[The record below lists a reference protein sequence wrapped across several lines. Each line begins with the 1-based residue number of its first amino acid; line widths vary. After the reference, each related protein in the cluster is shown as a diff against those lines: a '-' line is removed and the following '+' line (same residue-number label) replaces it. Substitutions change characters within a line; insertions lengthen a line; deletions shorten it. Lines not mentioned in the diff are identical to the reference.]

1 MCITVTFRS
10 QTERKSRK
18 NKDSYLFFRGSEAEF
33 LPHLL
38 EFETPAGLQLAFPS
52 NHE

>member
-1 MCITVTFRS
+1 MCITVAFGS

-18 NKDSYLFFRGSEAEF
+18 NKDRYALFRGSEAEF
-33 LPHLL
+33 LPHLIKL
-38 EFETPAGLQLAFPS
+38 ETPAGLQLALPS